1 MDVKGRV
8 VLISGASSGI
18 GARLAVEIGRRGARG
33 VVLLARRQ
41 EMLDQ
46 VAEEVKQTGAESLT
60 IAADVGDDQSVVG
73 AISRAEEHF
82 GQLDVVVANAGVG
95 TRISPLEPNQAGLNH
110 LININFLGAGR
121 LIHAALPSMLKRRQG
136 QLVAVASLAGYR
148 GMPNG
153 AAYCS
158 AKAALIAL
166 MESYRLELH
175 DAGIVVSTV
184 LPGFVRTAMTEENDL
199 EMPGAVTADE
209 AAHFIADGIER
220 GQAEICFPFMTSVF
234 MSWLK
239 MWPNF
244 IYDFVMRMM
253 LKRKAARRKK

>member
-41 EMLDQ
+41 EMLDE
-46 VAEEVKQTGAESLT
+46 VAAEVRLTGAEALA

-73 AISRAEEHF
+73 AVARAQEHF

-110 LININFLGAGR
+110 LTNINFLGAAR
-121 LIHAALPSMLKRRQG
+121 LIHAALPAMLKRRQG

-175 DAGIVVSTV
+175 EQGIGVSTV

-199 EMPGAVTADE
+199 ELPGAVTSE
-209 AAHFIADGIER
+209 QAARYIADGIER
-220 GQAEICFPFMTSVF
+220 GQAEICFPFWTSLF

-239 MWPNF
+239 IWPNF
-244 IYDFVMRMM
+244 IYDPIMQMM